1 MTAWLPRDVVEV
13 TMKAH
18 AKAARSQ
25 AESCRRFARL
35 ARRDPLQAELLL
47 LADAYDMLSV
57 RLSSADEPKAGEE
70 RVTPAAWPAAR
81 KPE

>member
-1 MTAWLPRDVVEV
+1 MNV
-13 TMKAH
+13 H
-18 AKAARSQ
+18 AEAARSQ

-57 RLSSADEPKAGEE
+57 RLSSAGERKVGE
-70 RVTPAAWPAAR
+70 ARVTPAAWPAAR
-81 KPE
+81 KPQ